1 MRVED
6 SSALVTT
13 QDFHT
18 GNQAQ
23 RVKSRLTVLY
33 TVENDLQPGDV
44 AGLLTANDGN
54 MISGCRA
61 LGHRL
66 YLRG

>member
-18 GNQAQ
+18 ENQAQ

-33 TVENDLQPGDV
+33 TVESDLQPGDV
-44 AGLLTANDGN
+44 AGLLTANGGI
-54 MISGCRA
+54 MVSGCQV